1 MSFET
6 VTQYLERV
14 SDVNLIKDAETLRVV
29 NHCFINGAKAKQRQ
43 NLALFEYQGAILDIL
58 ARSNG
63 MTKTAVLRTILNEWI
78 KREVGETA

>member
-14 SDVNLIKDAETLRVV
+14 SDVNLIDDAETLRVV
-29 NHCFINGAKAKQRQ
+29 NHQFINGTKSKQRQ

-58 ARSNG
+58 ARKNG

-78 KREVGETA
+78 KREVGETT